1 MLKKF
6 FHSALTS
13 IIVPLTTPLYFLSPK
28 LAISIW
34 RKTGVAKG
42 TIYEE

>member
-6 FHSALTS
+6 LHSALTTV
-13 IIVPLTTPLYFLSPK
+13 IVPLTTPLYFLSPK
-28 LAISIW
+28 TAITIW

-42 TIYEE
+42 TIFEE